1 VLPCLGPNIPM
12 TPTGMLSEGAHAHFT
27 EVLSAW
33 GTANVD
39 IEDTLRWATFC
50 PCVVELISDD
60 PELPPCVGIVIDETQ
75 DEDLARLFALR
86 ERLDD
91 DEFFANWEVSPNR
104 AARIVLDPESPQALF
119 RYAITVERPER
130 IERRFLFI
138 VHTLVQRLAAFQ
150 RPGTE
155 MLLIPE
161 RIAAIALGVPTNAY
175 EVISHCLPV
184 GAVTA
189 PLATLDQA
197 LTHVTRGA

>member
-1 VLPCLGPNIPM
+1 MMSSSRTGRSL
-12 TPTGMLSEGAHAHFT
+12 PTGPRGLCST
-27 EVLSAW
+27 
-33 GTANVD
+33 
-39 IEDTLRWATFC
+39 
-50 PCVVELISDD
+50 P
-60 PELPPCVGIVIDETQ
+60 
-75 DEDLARLFALR
+75 
-86 ERLDD
+86 
-91 DEFFANWEVSPNR
+91 
-104 AARIVLDPESPQALF
+104 SPQALF

-161 RIAAIALGVPTNAY
+161 RIAAIALGVPTSAY

-184 GAVTA
+184 DAVTE